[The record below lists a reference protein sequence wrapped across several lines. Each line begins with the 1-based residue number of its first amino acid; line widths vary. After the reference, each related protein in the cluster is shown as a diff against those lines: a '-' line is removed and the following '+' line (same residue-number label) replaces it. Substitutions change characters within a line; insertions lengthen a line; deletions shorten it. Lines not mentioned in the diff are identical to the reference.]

1 MARGL
6 NVSCVMTCI
15 LRKQAGQ
22 GTLNL
27 YGMDWT
33 INQMSVERSM
43 LPIGKGAKKNI
54 ESVSMLL
61 PRGGGPR
68 RASAHTSLGFF
79 LHAPNI
85 FV

>member
-6 NVSCVMTCI
+6 NVSCVMTCL
-15 LRKQAGQ
+15 LRKQAGL

-43 LPIGKGAKKNI
+43 LPIGKGAKKILN
-54 ESVSMLL
+54 
-61 PRGGGPR
+61 PRACYYLEGGGWGVHGGPVL
-68 RASAHTSLGFF
+68 T
-79 LHAPNI
+79 PP
-85 FV
+85 